1 MAAFKAEIRN
11 RLLLFH
17 SYLVQQAPLKLG
29 FLNVQTSLN
38 LFYGY
43 FKESISD
50 LVLAFSWGDLKK
62 CSNDPTPAFSLFIR
76 FFFKS
81 NNYPFI
87 QIGPYFLVKTIQ

>member
-17 SYLVQQAPLKLG
+17 SYSVQQAPLKLG

-50 LVLAFSWGDLKK
+50 LVLTFSWGDLR
-62 CSNDPTPAFSLFIR
+62 NVQMIPHLLFLYLLV
-76 FFFKS
+76 FF
-81 NNYPFI
+81 
-87 QIGPYFLVKTIQ
+87 